1 MVLGG
6 DCSMQTDNLTLSTD
20 PAGRA
25 NAQAATLGVG
35 HSQAWEQK
43 KTPPLMICCAKLGH
57 RVVMFR

>member
-1 MVLGG
+1 
-6 DCSMQTDNLTLSTD
+6 MQTDNLTLSTD